1 MLKTSSRPTNV
12 CCDIF
17 SRNKRVRVRFFP
29 CGKTEDIQHHVIP
42 HLKKKPD
49 NIIIHI
55 QYFFSN
61 DHNGNNIISSSNYKS
76 LVNDSS
82 AIRLGSVKSVLKHP
96 QQILI
101 GRLNIYPIRNKF
113 DIMKPMLMHDTD
125 IFMVTETCKKKH
137 GYRLQLTETCKNM
150 PVLQFNTEGFSKSF
164 RLDQNNNCGC
174 IIFYIFS
181 ATL

>member
-1 MLKTSSRPTNV
+1 MY
-12 CCDIF
+12 IF
-17 SRNKRVRVRFFP
+17 SRSKRIRVRFFP

-101 GRLNIYPIRNKF
+101 GHLNIYPIRNKF
-113 DIMKPMLMHDTD
+113 DIMKPMLLHDTD

-164 RLDQNNNCGC
+164 RLHQNNNGGC
-174 IIFYIFS
+174 IIFDIFS